1 MHNETYSSVVAALFL
16 TPFLVNRQENGTTP
30 VCRPFLLL
38 PYSFTQFPQEVNP
51 ELSGCLPK
59 LRVSS
64 STPVDFPFAS
74 WFSACVISSL
84 SGGGS
89 LSFPV

>member
-1 MHNETYSSVVAALFL
+1 MHNETYSYVVATLFL
-16 TPFLVNRQENGTTP
+16 KKTAP

-51 ELSGCLPK
+51 DSPAAVQSSAG
-59 LRVSS
+59 SS

-74 WFSACVISSL
+74 WFSACLISSL
-84 SGGGS
+84 SGGGP
-89 LSFPV
+89 L